1 MSRVDLLRAS
11 SIKAEAQYRHE
22 LSSVRSLRHEES
34 RERKRAADSRK
45 EFWRQATVA
54 AQTHG
59 TTSSEQNPLS
69 ATERM
74 WRAHEALKSALAKH
88 SEALGRLQV
97 GGERLASAQERI
109 DVLQKMIGAAKRQ
122 RSCRLE
128 NQRSDELGDLVN
140 SLVRDRSRVRG
151 ESRPEGEPQQ
161 LPIQPHQYLGSNR
174 VGLPARLAEQS
185 SAPSQAESKPIESV
199 SVDSHIAVTNISAQD
214 QGQQKALT
222 VECSLGAKGGVSVSL
237 VKRDGEAIKAVVSP
251 EGNQLA
257 FSTQRDRAL
266 VLSRLNALGVRVGSL
281 SVGEDVSSG
290 GGDRAGQ
297 RMKRRS
303 RQEDDESRIA

>member
-11 SIKAEAQYRHE
+11 SIKAEAQYRQE

-34 RERKRAADSRK
+34 RERKRAAESRK
-45 EFWRQATVA
+45 EFWRHATVA

-59 TTSSEQNPLS
+59 ATSSQQTPLS

-74 WRAHEALKSALAKH
+74 WRAHETLKSALAKH
-88 SEALGRLQV
+88 NEALGRLQV
-97 GGERLASAQERI
+97 GGERLASAHERI
-109 DVLQKMIGAAKRQ
+109 DVLQRMIGVAKRQ
-122 RSCRLE
+122 HACRLE

-161 LPIQPHQYLGSNR
+161 LAIQPHQYLGSNA
-174 VGLPARLAEQS
+174 VGLPDRLAEQS
-185 SAPSQAESKPIESV
+185 TSLSQAESKSIERVSFDSQISV
-199 SVDSHIAVTNISAQD
+199 MNISTQD
-214 QGQQKALT
+214 REQHKALT
-222 VECSLGAKGGVSVSL
+222 VECSLGAKGSVSVSL
-237 VKRDGEAIKAVVSP
+237 VKRDGEAMKAVVSP
-251 EGNQLA
+251 ESTQLA
-257 FSTQRDRAL
+257 LSTQRDRAL